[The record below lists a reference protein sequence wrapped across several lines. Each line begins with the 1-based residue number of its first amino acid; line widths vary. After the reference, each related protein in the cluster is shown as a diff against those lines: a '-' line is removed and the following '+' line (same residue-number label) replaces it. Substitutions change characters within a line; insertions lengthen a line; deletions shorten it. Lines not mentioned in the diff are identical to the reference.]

1 MARKFT
7 IDPQKKRGAVRRITV
22 RLTDLQARELE
33 KAAKREGIPV
43 GELVRRRALG
53 RKAAA

>member
-1 MARKFT
+1 MARTFS

-53 RKAAA
+53 KRAAA